1 MRVLII
7 GLGSIGK
14 RHINVIKKLQPKTKF
29 YALRS
34 SKKSI
39 DYQDIVN
46 INSWDEVDKYNFD
59 FSIVSSLSSL
69 HLEHIEKLSKYKL
82 PVFVEKPLCVN
93 KSQLKININKFHAMT
108 YVGLNMRFHLLI
120 IYLKTF

>member
-39 DYQDIVN
+39 DHQDIVN
-46 INSWDEVDKYNFD
+46 LNSWE
-59 FSIVSSLSSL
+59 L
-69 HLEHIEKLSKYKL
+69 
-82 PVFVEKPLCVN
+82 
-93 KSQLKININKFHAMT
+93 QL
-108 YVGLNMRFHLLI
+108 
-120 IYLKTF
+120 